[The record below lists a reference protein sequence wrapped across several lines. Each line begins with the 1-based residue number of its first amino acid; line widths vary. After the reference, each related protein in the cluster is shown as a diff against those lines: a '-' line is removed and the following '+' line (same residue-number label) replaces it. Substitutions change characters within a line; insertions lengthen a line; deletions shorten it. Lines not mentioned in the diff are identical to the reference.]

1 MSKKS
6 LDLAQQ
12 READRHPAGIAPSA
26 EGVPAFA
33 DGHSHALYSPDTEP
47 ESRPTVEELVG
58 MSEYQI
64 SSLNDDDDGD
74 AITGVVEDEDAIT
87 VEMDPIAAMI
97 GEEILSEASFDVA
110 PIRQSQRPGTP
121 RDSLSIDPDELGAH
135 FLKAAVQDPG
145 PLDLLFENENEN
157 ESEGPSAGEK
167 RMLEELGA
175 SREGALITE
184 LPDGT
189 SSPKKRRRAR
199 KSGARR
205 VPGPRR
211 TKKAV

>member
-6 LDLAQQ
+6 PDLAHQ
-12 READRHPAGIAPSA
+12 READRHP
-26 EGVPAFA
+26 A
-33 DGHSHALYSPDTEP
+33 DGHSHALYSPDTAPEG

-97 GEEILSEASFDVA
+97 GEEILSEASFDAA
-110 PIRQSQRPGTP
+110 PFRQAQRPGTP
-121 RDSLSIDPDELGAH
+121 RDSLSIEPDELGAH

-145 PLDLLFENENEN
+145 PLDRLFENETE
-157 ESEGPSAGEK
+157 
-167 RMLEELGA
+167 LEELGA
-175 SREGALITE
+175 SREGALIPE

-189 SSPKKRRRAR
+189 SIPKKRRRAR